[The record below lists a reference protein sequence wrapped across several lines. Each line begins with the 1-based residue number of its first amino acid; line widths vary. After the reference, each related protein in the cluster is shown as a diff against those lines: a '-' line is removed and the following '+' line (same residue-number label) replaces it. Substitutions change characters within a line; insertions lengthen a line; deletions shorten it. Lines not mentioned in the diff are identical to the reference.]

1 MQFLY
6 VSVYEAA
13 ICQPKHLLDSYT
25 RWQDDGAL
33 PRNYIRLAVFQCPDR
48 GNFSINRNLVSFRPF
63 KQSNNLRRTRMI
75 VWIYSFSL
83 LRNPQVSEGRNI
95 SLLFWPEMDGSY

>member
-1 MQFLY
+1 MQVLY

-13 ICQPKHLLDSYT
+13 ICQPKHLLDSYI

-48 GNFSINRNLVSFRPF
+48 GNFLDQQKLGLFQTVQAEQQLEENADDRVDLFLQLFEKPTG
-63 KQSNNLRRTRMI
+63 LRG
-75 VWIYSFSL
+75 
-83 LRNPQVSEGRNI
+83 PQHKP
-95 SLLFWPEMDGSY
+95 LT